1 MKFRFEGVMWGKE
14 KGRDALHHFF
24 HHVVV
29 TLFPLPLWVPVM
41 IFDRILV
48 LKTLYFGMNLEAKG
62 SGKGLVCLLIFHDKK
77 DFY

>member
-1 MKFRFEGVMWGKE
+1 MRYIISS
-14 KGRDALHHFF
+14 

-48 LKTLYFGMNLEAKG
+48 LKTVYFWDEFRSEGVGEGASMP
-62 SGKGLVCLLIFHDKK
+62 SHIS
-77 DFY
+77 